1 MSYRAGSR
9 TGGKRRDTHRSPWY
23 KETMD
28 KAPKQ
33 TLNPTPEYLKL
44 VSSADILNTG
54 EDGTTTPPPRK
65 LFILS
70 LGSTLTL
77 RNGKRDAPLLRAY
90 LPVFMRYVTHSE
102 TKTWADV
109 IVWSAAAKRNV
120 EPQVKKILSKI
131 EGGSGGGLFGSPG
144 LPHRTT
150 TGGNESAFWEKHLF
164 DVWCQETIARLKGEE
179 NKPVV
184 RECQRSHMPSVKLNR
199 TILN

>member
-33 TLNPTPEYLKL
+33 TLKPTPEYLKL

-77 RNGKRDAPLLRAY
+77 HALCHALRD
-90 LPVFMRYVTHSE
+90 E
-102 TKTWADV
+102 DV
-109 IVWSAAAKRNV
+109 GGCDCV
-120 EPQVKKILSKI
+120 E
-131 EGGSGGGLFGSPG
+131 
-144 LPHRTT
+144 
-150 TGGNESAFWEKHLF
+150 
-164 DVWCQETIARLKGEE
+164 CCGEE
-179 NKPVV
+179 E
-184 RECQRSHMPSVKLNR
+184 RRAAGEEDIEQD
-199 TILN
+199 